1 MSHGKCIIIA
11 CVIAALLALTGY
23 ALAGGYS
30 PAAGSF
36 PAVKHVQGVFGYHVV
51 M

>member
-1 MSHGKCIIIA
+1 MSHGKCIIIT
-11 CVIAALLALTGY
+11 CVIAALLALAGH
-23 ALAGGYS
+23 ALAGGYG

-36 PAVKHVQGVFGYHVV
+36 PAVKHVQGVFGYHAF